1 MGQQKYYDTVS
12 EATNDLLKRGYI
24 TDFKILVEEDC
35 LVCNKSSTQL
45 SPDEFEIDEVHR
57 FEGDTDPADEMILY
71 AISSLKHDIKGVVIN
86 VYGAYVDSAT
96 SEIIALLNKHK

>member
-12 EATNDLLKRGYI
+12 EATNDLLKRGYT

-45 SPDEFEIDEVHR
+45 SPDEFKIDEVHR

-71 AISSLKHDIKGVVIN
+71 AISSSKHDIKGVVIN
-86 VYGAYVDSAT
+86 AYGAYADSAT
-96 SEIIALLNKHK
+96 SEIIALLNNAK